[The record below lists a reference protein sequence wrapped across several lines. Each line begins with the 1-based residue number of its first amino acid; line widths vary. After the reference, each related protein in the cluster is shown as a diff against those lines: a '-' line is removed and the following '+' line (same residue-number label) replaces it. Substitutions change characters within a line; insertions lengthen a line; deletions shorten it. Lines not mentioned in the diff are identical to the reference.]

1 MGPIVKGYEYD
12 TFFNTLRV
20 FFLFFSY
27 FFSFLF
33 FLFLFFFLFFFL
45 LLKKGAGLPGP
56 PWDPGPYKNYRVY
69 RPLHGPVFNVMLAKS
84 NENMK
89 I

>member
-12 TFFNTLRV
+12 TFFNTQRGFF

-27 FFSFLF
+27 FVV
-33 FLFLFFFLFFFL
+33 L
-45 LLKKGAGLPGP
+45 LLQKGAGLPGP

-69 RPLHGPVFNVMLAKS
+69 RPLHGPVNTNF
-84 NENMK
+84 
-89 I
+89 